1 MRPLNTNLITSQS
14 SSGWP
19 QNIEPNLGK
28 SKLTEFSLPGIVRG
42 PQDQNWP
49 RIGNWRPKCP
59 HRVVLPVSDLQG
71 ANLHFAHCSELYFSH
86 QLDLLPELCSQR
98 RGEEERGFLV
108 CRTVQ
113 RDEWASHIYS
123 LRKQDYLAGTMSW
136 SQTAARTE
144 RSLTRSFFFFFPQRD
159 LTVKWELSMSGHYL
173 SKRRS
178 KHSRKIPTDLCT
190 LHWRE
195 VR

>member
-14 SSGWP
+14 PSGRP

-28 SKLTEFSLPGIVRG
+28 SKLTEFSLPGILRG

-49 RIGNWRPKCP
+49 RICNWRPKYP
-59 HRVVLPVSDLQG
+59 HRIVLPVSDLQG

-108 CRTVQ
+108 CRTVH
-113 RDEWASHIYS
+113 RHEWVSHIYS
-123 LRKQDYLAGTMSW
+123 LRKPDYLAVTW
-136 SQTAARTE
+136 LEQW
-144 RSLTRSFFFFFPQRD
+144 
-159 LTVKWELSMSGHYL
+159 V
-173 SKRRS
+173 
-178 KHSRKIPTDLCT
+178 
-190 LHWRE
+190 E
-195 VR
+195 VRQQQELKEV